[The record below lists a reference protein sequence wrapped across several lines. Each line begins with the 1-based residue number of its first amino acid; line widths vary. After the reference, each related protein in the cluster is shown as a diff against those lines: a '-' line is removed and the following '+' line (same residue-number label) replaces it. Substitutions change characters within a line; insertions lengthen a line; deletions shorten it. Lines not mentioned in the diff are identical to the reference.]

1 MLRNFM
7 NFLALGTPYLPLKN
21 VWTLSQPVPFS
32 LKPSAAGYLVSALP
46 PILLSIASNFAF
58 SFSLASSIFLLV
70 SMSSFWM
77 SAGGAAAAAGAGGA
91 AAGAGGGAGAGAGG
105 AAGFGSSFFS
115 SFFSSGFFSSA
126 TRLIV
131 VFLVSS
137 STCSA
142 SLRTFEI
149 LV

>member
-1 MLRNFM
+1 M

-77 SAGGAAAAAGAGGA
+77 SAGGAAAAGAGGA